1 MNETDKASFSNNF
14 TLSGW
19 AEVLNIIILSAVVIL
34 GVLGNGIII
43 IVQLKNREKSS
54 TDYFVGTMAVFEL
67 FCAGFNSLIVV
78 FNNISGLWYVIAT
91 LTLCSIR
98 AYSSLVATISSTLL
112 LTAIAIDRYILTCKP
127 FNTCYSK
134 QKAKWIC
141 IGVIVIS
148 IVSST
153 PSLALA
159 TFDDENMKCLQ
170 TVKNPVLHNI
180 LQMSLGATYVVMF
193 VVVIFCYSK
202 VTILIRRRHKQR
214 INNVPLTSASTSKHS
229 TVSIKLSSKARF
241 VKNKNKIAP
250 KHQCKGIEI
259 ATVENSLKPAS
270 TGQETDLDLKRTIRD
285 KEEVVRISD
294 TEIQALEMQKINRTT
309 LIMFLITT
317 IYILTWV
324 IHWLNNAL
332 VSRDT
337 VAGRN
342 VIHLTTYLY
351 MINCVTNPI
360 FFIAMSSKFRRNA
373 KILFTRIIN
382 VCRSSR
388 QY

>member
-1 MNETDKASFSNNF
+1 
-14 TLSGW
+14 
-19 AEVLNIIILSAVVIL
+19 
-34 GVLGNGIII
+34 
-43 IVQLKNREKSS
+43 
-54 TDYFVGTMAVFEL
+54 MAVFEL

-91 LTLCSIR
+91 LTLCSVR
-98 AYSSLVATISSTLL
+98 AYASLVATISSTLL

-148 IVSST
+148 IVAST

-270 TGQETDLDLKRTIRD
+270 TGHETDLDLKSTIRD